1 MKRILFACTHNAGRS
16 QMAAAFF
23 NQLADPA
30 KATALSAGTQPTDHV
45 HPVVATVMWEV
56 GIDLS
61 TARRQRL
68 TPKLAQRADV
78 LVAMGCGEQ
87 CPFVLGVEVVEWESP
102 DPKDRPV
109 DEVRSIRDEIAKRVR
124 RLVRDRD
131 LS

>member
-1 MKRILFACTHNAGRS
+1 
-16 QMAAAFF
+16 MAAAFF

-78 LVAMGCGEQ
+78 LVTMGCGEQ
-87 CPFVLGVEVVEWESP
+87 CPFVPGVEVVEWESP

>member
-30 KATALSAGTQPTDHV
+30 KATALSAGTQPADHV

-78 LVAMGCGEQ
+78 LVTMGCGEQ
-87 CPFVLGVEVVEWESP
+87 CPFVPGVEVVEWESP